1 MSMGGTYFLWSST
14 AIFSAQSY
22 LGRGSH
28 SIVLGS
34 SHDLREAFTTSRA
47 LGVQRMKE
55 GDVLKCLVVGILR
68 AGMDLDFHMEHYI
81 YKRKS
86 DNVLH
91 HKSKENLKE
100 ASAGSLCHCPVENLA
115 DVSIISSG
123 KTDQR
128 VGLMFATA
136 ATKATH
142 ISGCFTSGTFTHQIQ
157 TDFWE
162 LLAFWEQP
170 SGGYW
175 SR

>member
-1 MSMGGTYFLWSST
+1 MLMSMGGTYFLWSST

-55 GDVLKCLVVGILR
+55 GDVLKCLVVGILW

-100 ASAGSLCHCPVENLA
+100 ASAGSLCHCSHGKPGWCQRHFLQEYWPESWA
-115 DVSIISSG
+115 DVCYC
-123 KTDQR
+123 R
-128 VGLMFATA
+128 
-136 ATKATH
+136 H
-142 ISGCFTSGTFTHQIQ
+142 
-157 TDFWE
+157 
-162 LLAFWEQP
+162 
-170 SGGYW
+170 
-175 SR
+175 